1 MIIEIRSLVISAPC
15 ALLFSCI
22 IIYLCYSF
30 CMNIF
35 ELVTKN
41 RSYRRFQQSEPV
53 SMQQLRN
60 LVDLARLSP
69 SAGNLQPLKFIL
81 SNDPRRNEA
90 IFSCLTWESYIKDSP
105 GPNEGKRP
113 AAYIVTLGDTSIT
126 KDFGC
131 NHGIAAQSILL
142 GATEMGFGGYM
153 FAEIRHD
160 QLRSL
165 LKIPARYQILMVIAL
180 GVPRERV
187 VITDAKN
194 GEIKYWRDINKVHY
208 VPKRPLD
215 EIILDL

>member
-1 MIIEIRSLVISAPC
+1 MVIEIRPLVISVPGF
-15 ALLFSCI
+15 LLFSCI

-41 RSYRRFQQSEPV
+41 RSYRRFQQSEPI

-69 SAGNLQPLKFIL
+69 SAGNLQPLKFFL

-153 FAEIRHD
+153 FAEIKHD

>member
-1 MIIEIRSLVISAPC
+1 
-15 ALLFSCI
+15 
-22 IIYLCYSF
+22 
-30 CMNIF
+30 MNIF

-41 RSYRRFQQSEPV
+41 RSYRRFQQSEPI

-69 SAGNLQPLKFIL
+69 SAGNLQPLKFFL
-81 SNDPRRNEA
+81 SNDPRGNEA

-153 FAEIRHD
+153 FAEIKHD

-165 LKIPARYQILMVIAL
+165 LKIPTRYQILMVIAL